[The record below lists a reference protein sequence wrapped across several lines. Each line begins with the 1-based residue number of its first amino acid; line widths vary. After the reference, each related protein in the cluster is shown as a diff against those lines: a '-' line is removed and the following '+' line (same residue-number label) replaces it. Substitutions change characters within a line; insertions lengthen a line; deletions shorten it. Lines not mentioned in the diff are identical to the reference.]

1 MKKLLYLGAVTLSLI
16 SATACNDNRKAKNYN
31 EKTLVDDMALSFMK
45 KANEAG
51 LAEIKAATVAKS
63 KSQNPKVI
71 GFADMMIADHT
82 MANKELNQIADK
94 KYVAHEDEVISQE
107 HQMMIDSISKLNGP
121 QFDKAYMNMMV
132 NDHTKAVALFSDMTR
147 NTSKTI
153 NNYVAKYLPKMQEH
167 LNSARSINASL

>member
-1 MKKLLYLGAVTLSLI
+1 MKKLLYLGAVTLALI

-94 KYVAHEDEVISQE
+94 KYVAHEDEVIGQE

>member
-1 MKKLLYLGAVTLSLI
+1 MKKLLYLGAVTLFLI